1 MEKEAVDPCMQRW
14 EQKEH
19 QGWLHS
25 GIQIGTIRTQWMEV
39 GRAGM
44 PPTNVALK
52 ISEGVV

>member
-1 MEKEAVDPCMQRW
+1 MQRW